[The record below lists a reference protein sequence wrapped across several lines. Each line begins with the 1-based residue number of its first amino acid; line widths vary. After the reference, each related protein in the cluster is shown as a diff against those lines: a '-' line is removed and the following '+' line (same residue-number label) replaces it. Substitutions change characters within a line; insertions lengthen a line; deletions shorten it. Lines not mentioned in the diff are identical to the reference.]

1 VLRLLAGGRTNKAM
15 ALELSIGE
23 KTIKTHV
30 SRILG
35 KLGVQSRT
43 QAALYAGRI
52 GLRSTNWA
60 LALVDLHVQHAADR
74 GGALAHR

>member
-1 VLRLLAGGRTNKAM
+1 MLRLLAGGKTNKAK
-15 ALELSIGE
+15 AFELSIGE

-52 GLRSTNWA
+52 GL
-60 LALVDLHVQHAADR
+60 LPLDEL
-74 GGALAHR
+74 GASAG